1 VLWRNVACRP
11 CMHVTCPIPHHPC
24 ATGVYPDDVVTA
36 AAGLLMAAPT
46 HAA

>member
-1 VLWRNVACRP
+1 
-11 CMHVTCPIPHHPC
+11 MPHHPC
-24 ATGVYPDDVVTA
+24 ATGVYAGDVVTA